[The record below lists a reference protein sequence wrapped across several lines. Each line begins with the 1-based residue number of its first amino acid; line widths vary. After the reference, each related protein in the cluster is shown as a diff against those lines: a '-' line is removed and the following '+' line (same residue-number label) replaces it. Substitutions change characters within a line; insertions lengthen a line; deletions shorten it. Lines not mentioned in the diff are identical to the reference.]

1 MIYKVQLVL
10 SPSEAAQ
17 EQPLISYISHKLNI
31 NSKRIVYTQILK
43 RSIDARRPA
52 VKINLQVLVH
62 VDTFPDELK
71 KPAFIPLSA
80 MNDKR
85 VIVVGMGP
93 AGMFAALRLLMYGI
107 KPIVM
112 EQGFDVHQRKL
123 DIAAMY
129 RNNSVNEQSNYCF
142 GEGGAGTFSDGKLF
156 TRASKRGDT
165 EWFLNVLIQ
174 AGASEN
180 ILIDAHPHIGSDK
193 LPGMVQTIRQWILDN
208 GGEVHF
214 GSEVTSLLVNNGKCE
229 GVVLDEK
236 VTVKADAV
244 ILATGHSSHK
254 IYEILER
261 NGVKLQAKGFAM
273 GVRMEHPQKLVNI
286 LQYHGDKYL
295 KYLPAA
301 EYKIVEQVQGRGV
314 YSFCMCPGGMI
325 VPASTQN
332 GYTVVNGM
340 SASHR
345 GSPFANSGFVV
356 EIRPE
361 DIKENP
367 TAMDMFHFQQQFE
380 KSAFDAVQQGL
391 KVPAQRMVDFI
402 RQKISAQLPET
413 SYIPGVVS
421 SPMHEWLP
429 EFISERLRC
438 SFIQLQQRMKGFI
451 SEEAVMLGVESR
463 TSSPVRIPR
472 NAETFEQTE
481 IKNLYPCGEGAGY
494 AGGITSSAFDGI
506 AVAEV
511 LKEKIGK

>member
-1 MIYKVQLVL
+1 
-10 SPSEAAQ
+10 
-17 EQPLISYISHKLNI
+17 
-31 NSKRIVYTQILK
+31 
-43 RSIDARRPA
+43 
-52 VKINLQVLVH
+52 
-62 VDTFPDELK
+62 
-71 KPAFIPLSA
+71 
-80 MNDKR
+80 
-85 VIVVGMGP
+85 
-93 AGMFAALRLLMYGI
+93 
-107 KPIVM
+107 
-112 EQGFDVHQRKL
+112 
-123 DIAAMY
+123 
-129 RNNSVNEQSNYCF
+129 
-142 GEGGAGTFSDGKLF
+142 
-156 TRASKRGDT
+156 
-165 EWFLNVLIQ
+165 
-174 AGASEN
+174 
-180 ILIDAHPHIGSDK
+180 
-193 LPGMVQTIRQWILDN
+193 
-208 GGEVHF
+208 
-214 GSEVTSLLVNNGKCE
+214 
-229 GVVLDEK
+229 
-236 VTVKADAV
+236 
-244 ILATGHSSHK
+244 
-254 IYEILER
+254 
-261 NGVKLQAKGFAM
+261 
-273 GVRMEHPQKLVNI
+273 
-286 LQYHGDKYL
+286 
-295 KYLPAA
+295 
-301 EYKIVEQVQGRGV
+301 
-314 YSFCMCPGGMI
+314 
-325 VPASTQN
+325 
-332 GYTVVNGM
+332 M

-438 SFIQLQQRMKGFI
+438 SFIQLQHRMKGFI

-511 LKEKIGK
+511 LKDVL